1 MSWGATARQ
10 PLVSTVVTLRGPL
23 TAAAITAACDDVDGL
38 LRDGGHVVVA
48 VSGCDLSVVDAV
60 SRMRL
65 LARRCRGQLEVVG
78 ADVRLFTACGLGDV
92 LSRDHPGI

>member
-1 MSWGATARQ
+1 
-10 PLVSTVVTLRGPL
+10 
-23 TAAAITAACDDVDGL
+23 
-38 LRDGGHVVVA
+38 
-48 VSGCDLSVVDAV
+48 
-60 SRMRL
+60 MRL